1 MKGTILFFKFVL
13 AIYFT
18 GVFVMTVVALSDY
31 FVGIWRQKYTEPRHD
46 TAFYE
51 RLICIF
57 AWPFVLASSK
67 GRKLF
72 ASTTKNIF

>member
-1 MKGTILFFKFVL
+1 MKGVVFFISSVSVVYLF
-13 AIYFT
+13 
-18 GVFVMTVVALSDY
+18 GVFVMTLVALSDY
-31 FVGIWRQKYTEPRHD
+31 FVGIWRLNYTEPRHD
-46 TAFYE
+46 AAFHE

-57 AWPFVLASSK
+57 AWPFVLVSRK